1 MYTAVL
7 SVPFQQNLKRL
18 CRKNPTLRK
27 KVTLVIQKLLEDPRR
42 PSLRLHKLSG
52 KNDWSISLNMHI
64 RLIFR
69 FEGQHIFLLRIG
81 THDEVYG

>member
-7 SVPFQQNLKRL
+7 SAPFQQNLKQF
-18 CRKNPTLRK
+18 CRKNPALRN
-27 KVTLVIQKLLEDPRR
+27 KVTRVIQKLLEDPRH

-52 KNDWSISLNMHI
+52 KGDWSVSLNMRI